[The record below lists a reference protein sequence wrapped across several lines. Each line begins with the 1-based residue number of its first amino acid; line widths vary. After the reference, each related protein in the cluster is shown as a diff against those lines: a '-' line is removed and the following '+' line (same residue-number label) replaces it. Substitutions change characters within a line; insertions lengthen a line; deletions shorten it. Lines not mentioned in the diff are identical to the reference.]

1 MTTLMPLAL
10 VRKIDYALLDPV
22 LAREE
27 IEAGCAAAVQYDC
40 YSVIVKPHYVE
51 FARKLLKDTGVK
63 VASVV
68 GFPHGGVTTASKMYE
83 TQDMVQ
89 RGADELYM
97 ALNIGALRDREDLLV
112 HNDISTVVRTARG
125 RPVTL
130 VLECALLDDEEK
142 QRACKIADAAGAAF
156 VQTSTGF
163 GPGETTLDDVY
174 CLRDCPRVQIKAAG
188 GIDSLKTAREM
199 LEAGAARVI
208 IAEELERIA
217 SGAT

>member
-10 VRKIDYALLDPV
+10 VRKIDYALLDPL
-22 LAREE
+22 LARQE

-40 YSVIVKPHYVE
+40 FSVIVKPHYVE

-63 VASVV
+63 TASVV

-89 RGADELYM
+89 RGADEIYM
-97 ALNIGALRDREDLLV
+97 VLNLGALRDREDLLV
-112 HNDISTVVRTARG
+112 HNDIATVVRTARG
-125 RPVTL
+125 RPITVI
-130 VLECALLDDEEK
+130 LESALLDDEET

-156 VQTSTGF
+156 IQTSTGF
-163 GPGETTLDDVY
+163 GTEDTTPEDVRS
-174 CLRDCPRVQIKAAG
+174 LRACPRVQIKAAG
-188 GIDSLKTAREM
+188 GIDSLKEAMAM

-208 IAEELERIA
+208 ITEQLERIA
-217 SGAT
+217 AGAN